1 MGVDSIILSGFKS
14 FRERTEVALGDLTI
28 LAGANSAGKSTL
40 MQSLLL
46 MKQTLEASYDPGP
59 LLLSG
64 PNIIFSSAKQL
75 FWNAP
80 GDQAKELTLG
90 VKLYNRSRSG
100 GYEVVLQQHK
110 AATLPLRI
118 ARAVMYDA
126 GNAREELSPTLSPE
140 ERSRYEAEFRKT
152 FPEKWFTQRYNESAF
167 HIDIEVVRERMFLRL
182 EAKLVAPDIKEGAF
196 SYGRRSYEIHADL
209 RKAIRGLI
217 HVPGLRGNP
226 RRTYPVTA
234 VEHNFPGLFPDYVAS
249 VIATWQRS
257 HTDKINQLK
266 EDLKELGLAWNVQA
280 RNLNDTEVEIRVT
293 RLPRG
298 IRSGARDMVN
308 IADVGFGLSQ
318 SLPVVVAL
326 LAARPEQL
334 VYLEQP
340 EIHLHPRAAYQLSR
354 LLQRAV
360 MRGVQV
366 VIETHSELLL
376 LGLQE
381 LVANGQFGDKKIL
394 LHWVQRDQRGASY
407 LTSHKLDEKGGFG
420 DAPVDFALVSLE
432 AMHNYLSVA
441 GG

>member
-1 MGVDSIILSGFKS
+1 MRVDSIILSGFKS

-90 VKLYNRSRSG
+90 IRLNDDSEVR
-100 GYEVVLQQHK
+100 GYEVVLQYQK
-110 AATLPLRI
+110 AATPPLRI
-118 ARAVMYDA
+118 VRAVTYNGDYRA
-126 GNAREELSPTLSPE
+126 EISPTLNPE
-140 ERSRYEAEFRKT
+140 EYNHYKSEFLQT
-152 FPEKWFTQRYNESAF
+152 FPIKLFAQNGDKSTL
-167 HIDIEVVRERMFLRL
+167 HVDMKIMRERMFLRL
-182 EAKLVAPDIKEGAF
+182 EIELLEGKEKTFIYDWRFSETHVALITIM
-196 SYGRRSYEIHADL
+196 S
-209 RKAIRGLI
+209 GLI

-257 HTDKINQLK
+257 NTDKIKQLK

-298 IRSGARDMVN
+298 IRSGAQDMVN

-326 LAARPEQL
+326 LAARPGQL

-407 LTSHKLDEKGGFG
+407 LTSHELDEKGGFG
-420 DAPVDFALVSLE
+420 DVPVDFGLVSLE
-432 AMHNYLSVA
+432 AMHNYLSAA